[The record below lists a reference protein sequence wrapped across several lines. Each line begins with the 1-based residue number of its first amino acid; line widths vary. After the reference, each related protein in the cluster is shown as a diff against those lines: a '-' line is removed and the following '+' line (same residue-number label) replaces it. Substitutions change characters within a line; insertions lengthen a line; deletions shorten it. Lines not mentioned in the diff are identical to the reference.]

1 MLLKPLLIYL
11 GLFYI
16 AVLIAN
22 RKKIDT
28 AWIVLIS
35 IFLTPIIGIII
46 ALAGDRK
53 DRDVLQL

>member
-53 DRDVLQL
+53 DRDVL